1 MRIAGSIHSITTVR
15 CAMCKAY
22 GGFTIAVVVPTSM
35 LEHGGPVE
43 VFSQF
48 GYGQRLFVESL
59 KLWSTLYVV
68 SSQIGEPHPFSH
80 RDCERNSEVVSN
92 IFCVHPLIT
101 TRWTVI
107 NTLIILPQ
115 MTLTVM
121 PNRHIN
127 LRSNSAFARALNE

>member
-59 KLWSTLYVV
+59 KLWSTLYIVN
-68 SSQIGEPHPFSH
+68 SQIGE
-80 RDCERNSEVVSN
+80 
-92 IFCVHPLIT
+92 T
-101 TRWTVI
+101 TSFFTSG
-107 NTLIILPQ
+107 L
-115 MTLTVM
+115 
-121 PNRHIN
+121 
-127 LRSNSAFARALNE
+127 